1 MAKYLINY
9 ETAQKLWADI
19 LQAWK
24 FTMQYVIDDNYL
36 VKLFEYDIIL
46 NVKNLTVSNA
56 SNAEARVC
64 NGVVCI

>member
-19 LQAWK
+19 LHAWK
-24 FTMQYVIDDNYL
+24 LQYVIDDNYL

-56 SNAEARVC
+56 SNAEKRVC

>member
-1 MAKYLINY
+1 MKLHRNY
-9 ETAQKLWADI
+9 ELIFYTLENCN
-19 LQAWK
+19 
-24 FTMQYVIDDNYL
+24 MQYVIDDNYL

-56 SNAEARVC
+56 SNAETRVC